1 MINILILGGGRLIG
15 QNLLSKLVKY
25 KHYTITTFTRGITTS
40 SQNYP
45 VNRLFGDRR
54 KLEDLHQINDRDWDI
69 VIDLSG
75 YWPDALLQQLQLQ
88 KGRIGKYIFI
98 STSSIFDFD
107 ENNPRFITEDEP
119 TVSCS
124 TEQIGD
130 ETDASYNARK
140 AECERV
146 LQQFPQLNYVML
158 RPGLIVGKHDYTQRL
173 YYWLYR
179 INKCQPYLQPEKF
192 NNRIAFTDVDDL
204 CSIIEFFIHT
214 QQQHTIY
221 HAISFHASLA
231 EIVAFAQQKTNKKPE
246 AIIAS
251 NEFLDKHQIHE
262 WVDLPLWLKNE
273 FMLIDNSRIKQTIDF
288 PLSTLSATISK
299 LLQYYEHDCH
309 WPIPNTSPP
318 SLSIDREQNL
328 INELTN
334 LSSG

>member
-15 QNLLSKLVKY
+15 QNLLAKLVKN
-25 KHYTITTFTRGITTS
+25 KHYTITTFSRGTTAPS
-40 SQNYP
+40 PDFS

-54 KLEDLHQINDRDWDI
+54 KTEDLSQITDRDWDI
-69 VIDLSG
+69 IIDLSG
-75 YWPDALLQQLQLQ
+75 YWPDALKQQLEQQ
-88 KGRIGKYIFI
+88 EGKIGKYIFI
-98 STSSIFDFD
+98 STSSLFDFN
-107 ENNPRFITEDEP
+107 ENNPHFINEDEP

-124 TEQIGD
+124 PEQIAD
-130 ETDASYNARK
+130 ETGASYNARK

-146 LQQFPQLNYVML
+146 LQQFLHLNYVML
-158 RPGLIVGKHDYTQRL
+158 RPGLILGKHDYTQRL

-179 INKCQPYLQPEKF
+179 INKCQPFLQPENF

-204 CSIIEFFIHT
+204 CAMIEFFIHT
-214 QQQHTIY
+214 QQQYTIY
-221 HAISFHASLA
+221 NAISFHASLA
-231 EIVAFAQQKTNKKPE
+231 EIVAFTQQKINKKPE
-246 AIIAS
+246 AVIATD
-251 NEFLDKHQIHE
+251 EFLDNRQIQE

-288 PLSTLSATISK
+288 PLSTLPATISK

-318 SLSIDREQNL
+318 SLSLEREQSL